1 MLGRYQF
8 LFCFGSLFYT
18 LILNFVHPEDFGLF
32 LVLVKIYIMIYLTEG
47 VGDLVQLIS
56 CLPGPIFRLL
66 GASGLV
72 VKCPVRGV
80 DLTSSSPPSGVTTHS
95 TFTSYV
101 TPSAEQMLYM

>member
-1 MLGRYQF
+1 
-8 LFCFGSLFYT
+8 
-18 LILNFVHPEDFGLF
+18 
-32 LVLVKIYIMIYLTEG
+32 MIYLTEG
-47 VGDLVQLIS
+47 VGDRVQLIS

-72 VKCPVRGV
+72 VNCPARGA
-80 DLTSSSPPSGVTTHS
+80 DFTSASPPTGVSTHS